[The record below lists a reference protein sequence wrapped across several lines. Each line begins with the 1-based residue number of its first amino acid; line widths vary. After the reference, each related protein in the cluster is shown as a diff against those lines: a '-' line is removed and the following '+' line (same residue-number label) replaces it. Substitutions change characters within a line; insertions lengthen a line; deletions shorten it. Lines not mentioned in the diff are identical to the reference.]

1 MNLEQYE
8 IEREARRPV
17 YQKLIDIL
25 IADPLGWEMMCSKVR
40 GGDALSLSSAVT
52 QPPKPPEKDELFDRA
67 KETIAKH
74 YKRGEVINAK
84 NFAMTFGCS
93 YGRASSLIDQIEA
106 HGIISPKDGA
116 KPRKV
121 L

>member
-25 IADPLGWEMMCSKVR
+25 LSDPLGWEMMCSKVR
-40 GGDALSLSSAVT
+40 GGDMLSMSSDVT
-52 QPPKPPEKDELFDRA
+52 EAPRPPEKDELFYLAVKIVR
-67 KETIAKH
+67 TF
-74 YKRGEVINAK
+74 KRVSPTLLQEKLQCTYVK
-84 NFAMTFGCS
+84 S
-93 YGRASSLIDQIEA
+93 VQLIDQLEA